1 MSVPKHEWGLRQ
13 IAERLESG
21 EGAGLTL
28 LVAAVNSLE
37 KQMEPSVLAGL
48 LRDMAA
54 KVLRDEIAVVESK
67 RLDY

>member
-1 MSVPKHEWGLRQ
+1 MKFVPKHEWELRQ

-54 KVLRDEIAVVESK
+54 KVLRDEFSVLE
-67 RLDY
+67 